1 MKDIEIFLNERINSN
16 KNLDLLKIFFT
27 KEELSYLS
35 KKSISIVGTNGKT
48 STANFIYKLLS
59 RQDISSLIFTS
70 PHLVS
75 YQERIRSN
83 KKEIKYIDYIESIED
98 FEKKNNIKLGYFE
111 TLFLIACRNFIDL
124 DLDVFVIEAG
134 IGGRL
139 DTTSIINSSGVVLTN
154 VGYDHQDILGDTL
167 EEILYEKI
175 HISNNIK
182 TLVCGEISDNHKKY
196 ISNELNNI
204 SISFLD
210 EHKDFPLENN
220 DFRVMNIYLS
230 AIAIEEILGK
240 KINEVDFKSVHDEQL
255 EGRFEIIDNNPVKI
269 IDGAHN
275 ISGIK
280 TFYKTL
286 KNLNKDLNFDF
297 YLGFKKGKNFE
308 EILVFLSS
316 KENVSLKLIENN
328 SFYDQIDIQKLT
340 DFLNEKQVNYEISSI
355 KEFAA
360 SKKHSILLGSLYLIG
375 EYKKEYK

>member
-35 KKSISIVGTNGKT
+35 NKSISIVGTNGKT
-48 STANFIYKLLS
+48 STANYIYKLLCK
-59 RQDISSLIFTS
+59 QDIPSLLFTS
-70 PHLVS
+70 PHLIS

-83 KKEIKYIDYIESIED
+83 KKEIRYIDYIESIED
-98 FEKKNNIKLGYFE
+98 FENRNDIRLGYFE

-124 DLDVFVIEAG
+124 ELDVFIIEAG

-154 VGYDHQDILGDTL
+154 VGYDHQDILGDSL
-167 EEILYEKI
+167 EEILFEKI

-196 ISNELNNI
+196 ISKELNHI
-204 SISFLD
+204 SISFL
-210 EHKDFPLENN
+210 EEYKDYPLGNN
-220 DFRVMNIYLS
+220 DFRVENLYLS

-240 KINEVDFKSVHDEQL
+240 KINEVDFKDILNEQL
-255 EGRFEIIDNNPVKI
+255 EGRFEIIGNDPVKI

-286 KNLNKDLNFDF
+286 KNINKEINFDF
-297 YLGFKKGKNFE
+297 YLGFKEGKNFE
-308 EILVFLSS
+308 EILIFLSS
-316 KENVSLKLIENN
+316 KKNVSLKLIKNN

-340 DFLNEKQVNYEISSI
+340 DFLNEKQINYEISSI

-360 SKKHSILLGSLYLIG
+360 SKKHSILIGSLYLIG